1 GEVSTAMRI
10 TIAYR
15 ARLADVTRI
24 EDFEDRLLDL
34 ALQVGGLAQIWRSY
48 ADQDPSRVV
57 RGVILN
63 LAPGLEST
71 SMLVS
76 PEGWLIGLTD
86 IKEAETGQLME
97 PSWCFTKT

>member
-1 GEVSTAMRI
+1 MGI

-15 ARLADVTRI
+15 GRLADLTRI
-24 EDFEDRLLDL
+24 EDFEDRLIDL
-34 ALQVGGLAQIWRSY
+34 ALEVGGLAQIWRSY
-48 ADQDPSRVV
+48 ADRDSQRVV

-76 PEGWLIGLTD
+76 PEGWLIRLPHIAD
-86 IKEAETGQLME
+86 PQSGQLKHT
-97 PSWCFTKT
+97 PHNFTTTQSR